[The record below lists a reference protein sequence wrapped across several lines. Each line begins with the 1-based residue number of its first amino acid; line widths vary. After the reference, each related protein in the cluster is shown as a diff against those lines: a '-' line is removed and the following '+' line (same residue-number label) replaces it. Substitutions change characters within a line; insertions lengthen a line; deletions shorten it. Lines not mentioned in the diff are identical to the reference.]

1 MMITSINKEDS
12 QRTQRLSKRENQVI
26 ALLAEGLS
34 KHKIAECLNI
44 SKSTVAT
51 HLKHIYVKLNVSNAH
66 GAIGK
71 AFRNGLV
78 S

>member
-1 MMITSINKEDS
+1 MITSINKEDS

-51 HLKHIYVKLNVSNAH
+51 T
-66 GAIGK
+66 
-71 AFRNGLV
+71 
-78 S
+78 